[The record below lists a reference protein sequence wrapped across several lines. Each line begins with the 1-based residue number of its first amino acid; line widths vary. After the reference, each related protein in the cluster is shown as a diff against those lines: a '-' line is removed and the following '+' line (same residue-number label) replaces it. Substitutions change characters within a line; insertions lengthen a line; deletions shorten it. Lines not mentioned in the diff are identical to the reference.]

1 MAPTENS
8 PKPNRPFQNAGQTP
22 PCKIPAVEIRRP
34 KPPENTP
41 NPPLIDRFGLGGFG
55 NCADSTLSMWE
66 AGGYADRYLRLAVT
80 GDAWERSRKVRTVVT
95 ARNGATQA
103 TL

>member
-1 MAPTENS
+1 
-8 PKPNRPFQNAGQTP
+8 
-22 PCKIPAVEIRRP
+22 
-34 KPPENTP
+34 
-41 NPPLIDRFGLGGFG
+41 
-55 NCADSTLSMWE
+55 MWE

-103 TL
+103 TLSACSYTTNLASTFRACANLMASKEGDERTC

>member
-1 MAPTENS
+1 MH
-8 PKPNRPFQNAGQTP
+8 TP
-22 PCKIPAVEIRRP
+22 VLAF
-34 KPPENTP
+34 TP